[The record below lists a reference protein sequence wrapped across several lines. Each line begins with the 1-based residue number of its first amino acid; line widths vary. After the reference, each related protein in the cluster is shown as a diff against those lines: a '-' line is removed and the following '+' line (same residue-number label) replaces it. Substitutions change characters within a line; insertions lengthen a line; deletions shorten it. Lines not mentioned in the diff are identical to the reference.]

1 MQIPIGVQVSLGYKA
16 DGITETTD
24 PAQMVWYKLTDHN
37 RQPIKIAYDL
47 IENTQRMAD
56 GNLRKYVVARK
67 FKITTDWQNLPTLDS
82 DLVDYSDGAHG
93 GSWIKAFYEA
103 NNFVPVWV
111 KLVFAQHATPDIF
124 QVPVNST
131 YFDSRNT
138 TAENSVYHAYMSSF
152 DYEILKRR
160 TRSATQGISGSQGFD
175 YVNLRIEFTEI

>member
-1 MQIPIGVQVSLGYKA
+1 MQIPIGVQVSLGYTSGGA
-16 DGITETTD
+16 ETED

-37 RQPIKIAYDL
+37 RQPIRIAYDL

-67 FKITTDWQNLPTLDS
+67 FKITTEWQNLPTLDEN
-82 DLVDYSDGAHG
+82 LVDYSDGAHA

-103 NNFVPVWV
+103 NNFVPVYV
-111 KLVFAQHATPDIF
+111 KLIFAQHTTPALF

-131 YFDSRNT
+131 YRDSFGTN
-138 TAENSVYHAYMSSF
+138 ASNSVYHAYMSSF

-160 TRSATQGISGSQGFD
+160 VGQVNKGFD
-175 YVNLRIEFTEI
+175 YVNLKIEFTEI